1 MPLRTPGKI
10 LTSTLL
16 LGAAVGF
23 ATPATASAG
32 LLDSLFKPKTTTT
45 TTSNGNIVT
54 TTNAPAPATTPAPS
68 TPAATTPAP
77 STPTAAST
85 DVTTSPNVPAPTAC
99 TPLPTSKAFQKVDG
113 DTADYSPAPNGTF
126 ENGAAGW
133 TLTGGAKV
141 ATANETLGIAPGKK
155 ALQMPLL
162 STATSPSFCVDES
175 HPHFRFAF
183 KVDNAVLTG
192 FIAYV
197 IYRDAAGKVTN
208 IELVSSKILALSPS
222 LWQATPKS
230 PLATLIPL
238 NPGTKT
244 ASVQLKL
251 TALSPTDLVDDL
263 TGGALKPI
271 TNLVGTAGGLVG
283 SITGLFGNQLNIG
296 VTVDSVMVDP
306 YRRG

>member
-1 MPLRTPGKI
+1 MPLRKQGTI
-10 LTSTLL
+10 LKSTLV
-16 LGAAVGF
+16 LGAAAALV
-23 ATPATASAG
+23 APSTASAG

-45 TTSNGNIVT
+45 TASNGNIVT
-54 TTNAPAPATTPAPS
+54 TTNPT
-68 TPAATTPAP
+68 
-77 STPTAAST
+77 TPTAAAPAPTTPPVTASAPT
-85 DVTTSPNVPAPTAC
+85 GDVTTSANVPAPTGC
-99 TPLPTSKAFQKVDG
+99 TPLPTAKSFQKVDG

-126 ENGAAGW
+126 ENGATGW

-141 ATANETLGIAPGKK
+141 ATANETLGIAPGRK

-183 KVDNAVLTG
+183 KVDNAVLSG

-197 IYRDAAGKVTN
+197 IYRDATGKVTN

-222 LWQATPKS
+222 TWQATPKS

>member
-1 MPLRTPGKI
+1 MPLRKQGTI
-10 LTSTLL
+10 LKSTLV
-16 LGAAVGF
+16 LGAAAALV
-23 ATPATASAG
+23 APSTASAG
-32 LLDSLFKPKTTTT
+32 LLDSLFKPRTTTTT

-54 TTNAPAPATTPAPS
+54 TTNAPAPATTPAPAPT

-77 STPTAAST
+77 STTG
-85 DVTTSPNVPAPTAC
+85 DITTSANVPAPTSC

-126 ENGAAGW
+126 ENGATGW

-141 ATANETLGIAPGKK
+141 ATANETLGIAPGRK

-183 KVDNAVLTG
+183 KVDNAALSG

-197 IYRDAAGKVTN
+197 IYRDSAGKVTN
-208 IELVSSKILALSPS
+208 IELVSSKILSLSPS
-222 LWQATPKS
+222 MWQATPKS

-244 ASVQLKL
+244 ATVQLKL

-271 TNLVGTAGGLVG
+271 TNLAGTAGGLVG

>member
-1 MPLRTPGKI
+1 MPLRKQGTI

-16 LGAAVGF
+16 LGAAVAF
-23 ATPATASAG
+23 AAPATASAG

-54 TTNAPAPATTPAPS
+54 TTNAPAPATTPAATAPA
-68 TPAATTPAP
+68 PAADT
-77 STPTAAST
+77 ST

-99 TPLPTSKAFQKVDG
+99 TPLPTSKAFAKIDG

-222 LWQATPKS
+222 MWQATPKS

-263 TGGALKPI
+263 TGGVLKPV